1 MIILEGFAYGVPV
14 ITTPVAAITEVVD
27 HERNG
32 LLVPVGDIEAL
43 AAALRRLIEDPEL
56 RLRLGRAAREDHARA
71 YDIRGYAARLVN
83 LWREVAANRKWSPSE
98 SQGTTRYRGLEGT
111 VQTAPKA

>member
-1 MIILEGFAYGVPV
+1 VFPI
-14 ITTPVAAITEVVD
+14 ITTPVAAITEVVE

-32 LLVPVGDIEAL
+32 LLVPVGDIDAL
-43 AAALRRLIEDPEL
+43 ADAMRRLIEDADL

-71 YDIRGYAARLVN
+71 YDIRGYAARLVK
-83 LWREVAANRKWSPSE
+83 LWREVATNRKWSPSE
-98 SQGTTRYRGLEGT
+98 SQGIARYRGLEGT